1 MTNRRLASTIAGAAG
16 AIAVLTLLARVA
28 GFGRVLVFADSVR
41 AGGVG
46 EIYQSLNALPNVLVE
61 VSAGG
66 ILAAVAVPL
75 IARHQGAGES
85 ERADRLA
92 SALLSWT
99 LVVLV
104 PAAAAVLLLAR
115 PLAALFVEP
124 FDPRALEVGARM
136 LRVFALQI
144 PLYGV
149 GFVLTGLLQ
158 ARRRFVA
165 AALAPLLSSIV
176 VLLSYLWYGAI
187 VHGETAPARVPEHAL
202 DVLAWGTTAG
212 VVVLSLPLLG
222 PALASGWRWLPTL
235 TLDPRDRRALA
246 ALAVAGVL
254 VVAGQQVFVL
264 AALWLANHSGDR
276 GTFPVWQY
284 AQTVYLLPYAVL
296 AVPIATAAFPTLAAG
311 GTVSVSGGQGQPSLT
326 PTLAR
331 SLRAVLLVSGLGAA
345 VVMATS
351 RPVAAFFGLLDARR
365 GSQGASTEA
374 LAALSGALVG
384 LAPGLVGLS
393 VSALLLRASYVR
405 GSALGAA
412 LAVAGGWLLAASPAV
427 LVSPGAG
434 SAATLRAL
442 ALASSVG
449 MTVTAAVL
457 GGLVRRS
464 WSVESTAGSSR
475 TLGALVIALGLA
487 LAVGDSLTRGFPL
500 DTVGRVL
507 TAAFLGAIA
516 SAAVYLLAMGLGD
529 RELLRDLR
537 ARGRSR
543 RQAG

>member
-16 AIAVLTLLARVA
+16 AIAVLTLLGRVA

-104 PAAAAVLLLAR
+104 PIAAAVLLLAR
-115 PLAALFVEP
+115 PLAALLVEP
-124 FDPRALEVGARM
+124 FDPRALEVGTRM

-176 VLLSYLWYGAI
+176 VLASYLWYGAI
-187 VHGETAPARVPEHAL
+187 VHGETAPSRVPDQAL

-222 PALASGWRWLPTL
+222 PALASGWRWRPTL
-235 TLDPRDRRALA
+235 TLDPRDRRAVA
-246 ALAVAGVL
+246 ALAGAGVI
-254 VVAGQQVFVL
+254 VVAGQQIAVL
-264 AALWLANHSGDR
+264 ATLWLANHSGDR

-284 AQTVYLLPYAVL
+284 AQAIYLLPYAVL

-311 GTVSVSGGQGQPSLT
+311 GATGVQGQPGVT

-331 SLRAVLLVSGLGAA
+331 SVRGVLLVSGLGAA

-351 RPVAAFFGLLDARR
+351 RPVAAFFAMLDARR
-365 GSQGASTEA
+365 GSQGASTQA
-374 LAALSGALVG
+374 LGALGGALVG

-405 GSALGAA
+405 GSAVGAA
-412 LAVAGGWLLAASPAV
+412 LAVAGGWLLAASPLV
-427 LVSPGAG
+427 LVGAGAG
-434 SAATLRAL
+434 SAATLRGL

-449 MTVTAAVL
+449 MSVTATGLAV
-457 GGLVRRS
+457 LVRRS
-464 WSVESTAGSSR
+464 WSPDATAGSAR
-475 TLGALVIALGLA
+475 TLSALVIALGLA
-487 LAVGDSLTRGFPL
+487 LAVGDSVTRGFPL
-500 DTVGRVL
+500 DTMGRVL
-507 TAAFLGAIA
+507 TAGGLSAF
-516 SAAVYLLAMGLGD
+516 AATVVYLLAMGLGD
-529 RELLRDLR
+529 RELLGDLR
-537 ARGRSR
+537 ARGRAR
-543 RQAG
+543 RAAR

>member
-1 MTNRRLASTIAGAAG
+1 MTNRRLATTIAGAAG

-28 GFGRVLVFADSVR
+28 GFGRILVFADSVR

-75 IARHQGAGES
+75 IARHHGAGDN

-104 PAAAAVLLLAR
+104 SIAAVVLLLAR
-115 PLAALFVEP
+115 PLAALLVEP

-176 VLLSYLWYGAI
+176 VLGSYLWYGAI
-187 VHGETAPARVPEHAL
+187 VHGETAPSQVPDRAVDL
-202 DVLAWGTTAG
+202 LAWGTTAG

-222 PALASGWRWLPTL
+222 PALASGWRWRPTL
-235 TLDPRDRRALA
+235 LLDPRDRRAVA
-246 ALAVAGVL
+246 ALAGAGVL
-254 VVAGQQVFVL
+254 VVAGQQLAVL

-311 GTVSVSGGQGQPSLT
+311 GRTPGGPGEDGLT

-331 SLRAVLLVSGLGAA
+331 SVRAVLLVSGLGAA
-345 VVMATS
+345 LVMATS

-365 GSQGASTEA
+365 GTQGASTEA
-374 LAALSGALVG
+374 LSALAGALVG
-384 LAPGLVGLS
+384 LAPGLIGFS
-393 VSALLLRASYVR
+393 VTALLLRASYVR

-412 LAVAGGWLLAASPAV
+412 LAVAGGWLLAAAPV
-427 LVSPGAG
+427 LLVGPGAG
-434 SAATLRAL
+434 SATTLRAL

-449 MTVTAAVL
+449 MTLTAAVL
-457 GGLVRRS
+457 AILVRRS
-464 WSVESTAGSSR
+464 WSPEATVGSSR
-475 TLGALVIALGLA
+475 TLGALIIALGLA
-487 LAVGDSLTRGFPL
+487 LAVGDSVTRGFPL
-500 DTVGRVL
+500 DTFARVL
-507 TAAFLGAIA
+507 TAGVLSAIA
-516 SAAVYLLAMGLGD
+516 AAVVYLLAMGLGD

-537 ARGRSR
+537 ARGRLR
-543 RQAG
+543 RRAG